1 MILSCL
7 GAAGTAVVGIATYR
21 RDKGQLDNPETVFI
35 ALGQLLFH
43 PLIAGFMIA
52 AILAAIMSTISSQL
66 LVSSSAL
73 VEDLYK
79 VFRKDTGRGV
89 GIWMGRGAV
98 MLVSVVAAA
107 MAWEANDTIL
117 NLVAFAWA
125 GFGATFGP
133 VVLLSLY
140 WRRLTTGGALAGMI
154 AGAIAVAIWGSL
166 SGGIFDLYE
175 ILPGFVINLA
185 VAVGISLAS
194 RPAPEVEQDFKDT
207 ARLVTH
213 FQQGEL
219 VSDGD

>member
-1 MILSCL
+1 MGVARDSPHSTTSRLETMAARRSSSRTTTSAASSWLS
-7 GAAGTAVVGIATYR
+7 ASWTMVTAPSTIFSR
-21 RDKGQLDNPETVFI
+21 
-35 ALGQLLFH
+35 
-43 PLIAGFMIA
+43 
-52 AILAAIMSTISSQL
+52 AAIMSTISSQL

>member
-1 MILSCL
+1 ME
-7 GAAGTAVVGIATYR
+7 TAPSTIFSR
-21 RDKGQLDNPETVFI
+21 
-35 ALGQLLFH
+35 
-43 PLIAGFMIA
+43 
-52 AILAAIMSTISSQL
+52 AAIMSTISSQL